1 MIYNPSCSQEQ
12 LEKKFKK
19 LRKLNY
25 NAFRWWRMYDD
36 PKPLLP
42 KQSPLLDKIKNGD
55 FNYSHYNYQAM
66 WCEHEMNKVHDKFG
80 FEDMG
85 RYVAETSLLRSRR
98 KRLLEDHYKEEDNR
112 LESITIELSKAFRI
126 TKDEV
131 KTLMEEFDGT
141 LEELYIHLQ
150 QKYPYNKFYLPK
162 SLKHLQSRYD

>member
-1 MIYNPSCSQEQ
+1 MNPS
-12 LEKKFKK
+12 
-19 LRKLNY
+19 
-25 NAFRWWRMYDD
+25 
-36 PKPLLP
+36 LLWI
-42 KQSPLLDKIKNGD
+42 DAD
-55 FNYSHYNYQAM
+55 R
-66 WCEHEMNKVHDKFG
+66 KFG

-112 LESITIELSKAFRI
+112 LESIAIELAKNFKI

-131 KTLMEEFDGT
+131 KTLMGEFDGT